1 VSLAPR
7 RPLVHPAA
15 SRGFGAAADAYER
28 GRPSYP
34 EASIAFLTERLTLG
48 PGRSVLELGAGTG
61 RFTTLL
67 VRSGAEVIATEPV
80 AAMRE
85 RLAELP
91 DVSVLG
97 AVAES
102 LPIRGA
108 SIDAVV
114 AAQAFHWF
122 DPTRA
127 FAEVARVLRSGGL
140 VALVWNV
147 RDERVGWVRALS
159 DLIEP
164 YRGDTPAH
172 RSFAWVPAAE
182 ESAAFGPIET
192 AEFPYSHRTT
202 REGVVDRIASI
213 SFIATLPEHDR
224 ERALDGVRRVVANVS
239 PVGSDGAI
247 AFPYRTE
254 VHVLARR

>member
-1 VSLAPR
+1 
-7 RPLVHPAA
+7 VHPAA
-15 SRGFGAAADAYER
+15 SRGFGAAVDAYER
-28 GRPSYP
+28 GRPGYP
-34 EASIAFLTERLTLG
+34 DASIAFVTERLGLR

-67 VRSGAEVIATEPV
+67 VRSGVELIATEPV

-85 RLAELP
+85 RLAELAG
-91 DVSVLG
+91 VSVLG

-108 SIDAVV
+108 SIDAMV

-122 DPTRA
+122 EPARA
-127 FAEVARVLRSGGL
+127 FGEVARVLRSGGV

-147 RDERVGWVRALS
+147 RDERVDWVRALT
-159 DLIEP
+159 DVIEP

-182 ESAAFGPIET
+182 ASGAFGPIET
-192 AEFPYSHRTT
+192 VEFPYAHRTT
-202 REGVVDRIASI
+202 PEGVVDRIASI
-213 SFIATLPEHDR
+213 SFIASLSERDR
-224 ERALDGVRRVVANVS
+224 EQVLDGVRRVAADVS
-239 PVGSDGAI
+239 PVGPEGAI

-254 VHVLARR
+254 VHVLARS